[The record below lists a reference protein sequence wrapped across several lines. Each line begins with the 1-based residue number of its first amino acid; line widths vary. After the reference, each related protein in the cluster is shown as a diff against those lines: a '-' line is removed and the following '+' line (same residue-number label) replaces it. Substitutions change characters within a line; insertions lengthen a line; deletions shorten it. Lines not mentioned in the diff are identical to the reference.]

1 MITLSIIIP
10 CLNEERRLGPTLQ
23 ALKQQSASAHLFEVI
38 IVDGGSSDAT
48 LAMARE
54 AGVRVIQCEQGL
66 GRQRNTGAM
75 NANGDWLAF
84 MDADCTAS
92 PNWVREALH
101 FIAAGNAD
109 VVIGPVLVPAGGTWV
124 ERAWGKHLEMR
135 HLVAPK
141 TYRTFRFLSTQ
152 NFIVCRNAFEK
163 AGRINEDLT
172 SGEDTIF
179 AYRLWNQ
186 GFRLAYNNK
195 LIVWHRGE
203 PKSIRDFVTQQI
215 WHSNREVYRQ
225 MGSQGYAGRAFWYGA
240 VNVVCMAAVAFS
252 VVIGLL
258 AKTALLPAAILL
270 GYLLIPVLLASRT
283 AWITRSIGQ
292 APPLAVLYFIYGL
305 ARASYMLGVTDL
317 SNKEKR
323 F

>member
-1 MITLSIIIP
+1 MVTLSIIIP

-23 ALKQQSASAHLFEVI
+23 ALKQQSASADVFEVI
-38 IVDGGSSDAT
+38 VVDGGSTDAT
-48 LAMARE
+48 IAMARA
-54 AGVRVIQCEQGL
+54 AGVRVIECEPGL
-66 GRQRNTGAM
+66 GRQRNIGAL
-75 NANGDWLAF
+75 NATAEWIAF

-101 FIAAGNAD
+101 YIAAGNAD

-152 NFIVCRNAFEK
+152 NFIVSRSAFEK
-163 AGRINEDLT
+163 AGRIDENLT

-179 AYRLWNQ
+179 AYRLWKQ
-186 GFRLAYNNK
+186 GFRLAYDNK

-203 PKSIRDFVTQQI
+203 PKSIRDFATQQI
-215 WHSNREVYRQ
+215 WHSNRQVYRR
-225 MGSQGYAGRAFWYGA
+225 MGSQGYAGRAFWYGMLNLACMGA
-240 VNVVCMAAVAFS
+240 VVLSM
-252 VVIGLL
+252 VIGLL
-258 AKTALLPAAILL
+258 AKNFLLPAGIFM
-270 GYLLIPVLLASRT
+270 GYLLIPVLLAART
-283 AWITRSIGQ
+283 AWITDSIGQ
-292 APPLAVLYFIYGL
+292 APPLAVLYFVYGL
-305 ARASYMLGVTDL
+305 ARASYMLRVTDL
-317 SNKEKR
+317 NNKEKR